1 MNSEASQLAPLPDHG
16 NTTDPLWLAL
26 WSAYEPVITPL
37 RRMPLI
43 VDIEL
48 CGGMF
53 GITAELS
60 DYSYLLITSDDT
72 LPTDPNRVRG
82 WHVQRLSDHTPTI
95 RDIVYD
101 STEGG
106 PQAAHGNDHV
116 PLFHAI
122 TTYVARRGLGLRFR
136 PIKAVS
142 ISGLRSDHSAIEHIC
157 DCFPSSLDAVTR
169 YHRET
174 VTLRAMGWRPIH
186 QQGGNEWPLSVWVHD
201 GAVVTVAVTLA
212 GWNAERAA

>member
-1 MNSEASQLAPLPDHG
+1 MNSEASQLAPMPDHRY
-16 NTTDPLWLAL
+16 TTDPLWLAL
-26 WSAYEPVITPL
+26 WTAYAPIITPL

-43 VDIEL
+43 ADVEL

-95 RDIVYD
+95 RDVVYD
-101 STEGG
+101 STEDG

-116 PLFHAI
+116 ALFHAI
-122 TTYVARRGLGLRFR
+122 TTYVTQRGLGLHFR

-142 ISGLRSDHSAIEHIC
+142 ISGLRSDHSSIEHIC

-174 VTLRAMGWRPIH
+174 VNLRALGWRPIH
-186 QQGGNEWPLSVWVHD
+186 QQGGNEWPLSVWVEE

-212 GWNAERAA
+212 GWNTERAA